1 MTETESISS
10 SSSTSAESL
19 NLNNLSIDATLTS
32 EIEKAYDLIR
42 RNDSEETLNSHLDT
56 NEFIN
61 VSSLFFLILNKF
73 KAHII
78 KLFRQH

>member
-1 MTETESISS
+1 MTETESIST

-56 NEFIN
+56 NELN
-61 VSSLFFLILNKF
+61 VISPFF
-73 KAHII
+73 
-78 KLFRQH
+78 

>member
-61 VSSLFFLILNKF
+61 VSSLFLILNKF

>member
-56 NEFIN
+56 NELN
-61 VSSLFFLILNKF
+61 VISPFFEILNKF
-73 KAHII
+73 KAHFI

>member
-10 SSSTSAESL
+10 PSSTSAESL

-56 NEFIN
+56 NELN
-61 VSSLFFLILNKF
+61 VISPFF
-73 KAHII
+73 
-78 KLFRQH
+78 

>member
-56 NEFIN
+56 NELN
-61 VSSLFFLILNKF
+61 VISPFF
-73 KAHII
+73 
-78 KLFRQH
+78 